1 MVHPALCRSRAT
13 TAAATALLLG
23 VSGCS
28 TWQRVGEPG
37 GPNPEQTLTE
47 LFNPGALYTRLG
59 RLVSTGGVPFVGTV
73 AFVAGHGDSTLAIVG
88 VSLENRAFAFQREGN
103 GYAAKYRVDY
113 EFRSPGHT
121 PIIVG
126 RDETIRVAGFD
137 ETLRTDESI
146 LLQQN
151 ITVAPGTYAVTV
163 RIRDNGNT
171 RTGTATRE
179 QVAPSFGPASFSAPV
194 LAYQVSGRGS
204 RNDSLPIVLNS
215 RGTVAYGGDTLLVYV
230 EGTGFTGPT
239 TVPLEVRDE
248 GDSVIYRN
256 TIRFTG
262 VRPIESQA
270 IRIAPD
276 SAPLGQLEIIVG
288 TGTAQKRT
296 SALVSFSQSWVVTN
310 FDDLVSLLRYF
321 GNVEQVN
328 ALRDAKGGD
337 RAARWREFYRA
348 TDPNTGTP
356 ENEALER
363 YFARVAIANQR
374 FRDEGIAGW
383 RTDRGE
389 VLIGLGEPDEVFD
402 ATPRQ
407 QGRFLVWGYTDLRI
421 SLQFQ
426 DASGFGR
433 YRLTPQSRSDFER
446 SKGRVTR

>member
-1 MVHPALCRSRAT
+1 MALLAFRRSRAT
-13 TAAATALLLG
+13 TAAATALVFVLT
-23 VSGCS
+23 GCS
-28 TWQRVGEPG
+28 SWQRVGEPG

-59 RLVSTGGVPFVGTV
+59 RLVSTAGVPFVGTV

-88 VSLENRAFAFQREGN
+88 VSLENRAFAFQREGD

-113 EFRSPGHT
+113 EFRSPAHT

-151 ITVAPGTYAVTV
+151 ITLAPGTYTVTV
-163 RIRDNGNT
+163 RIRDAGNT

-179 QVAPSFGPASFSAPV
+179 YVAPSFGPGSFTAPV
-194 LAYQVSGRGS
+194 LAYQVVGRRT

-230 EGTGFTGPT
+230 EGTGFTGPA

-248 GDSVIYRN
+248 GDSVIYRDA
-256 TIRFTG
+256 IRFTG
-262 VRPIESQA
+262 ARPVESQI
-270 IRIAPD
+270 IRLAPD

-288 TGTAQKRT
+288 TGTAQRRT

-321 GNVEQVN
+321 SNTAELG
-328 ALRDAKGGD
+328 ALREARGSD
-337 RAARWREFYRA
+337 RAGRWRDFYRA

-363 YFARVAIANQR
+363 YFARIAIANQR

-389 VLIGLGEPDEVFD
+389 VLIGLGEPDEIFD

-407 QGRFLVWGYTDLRI
+407 QGRFLVWGYTNLRI

-426 DASGFGR
+426 DATGFGR
-433 YRLTPQSRSDFER
+433 YRLTSQSRSEFER
-446 SKGRVTR
+446 SKGRVAR